1 MLTAVSKRLEKRP
14 GEYLSV
20 PTDKSAK
27 RIRTSDSAAPLLAE
41 IDGSPNSS
49 STPSSKDAPLESSAA
64 PQQARPPPVDP
75 EDNQYLVRRLLKR
88 RAYRH
93 RGRKVVRYLVEWEG
107 YGAEHNC
114 WVREADIHRG
124 LVEAFNAFSS

>member
-1 MLTAVSKRLEKRP
+1 MLTAISKRLEKRP

-27 RIRTSDSAAPLLAE
+27 RIRTSDLAAPLLAK
-41 IDGSPNSS
+41 IDSSPNSS
-49 STPSSKDAPLESSAA
+49 STPSSKDAPLKLSAA
-64 PQQARPPPVDP
+64 LQQARLPPVDP

-107 YGAEHNC
+107 YSAEYNC